1 MDWKRKQIKK
11 FLRQA
16 NERQLR
22 IIYFFI
28 SGLIG

>member
-11 FLRQA
+11 FLRQSD
-16 NERQLR
+16 ERQLR